1 MTLANIPQHVLTAL
15 HKARHTIETRLKA
28 SAEGSDERTQ
38 LEGAA
43 EAYTFIVDLILAE
56 TKATAPETT
65 EAPSES

>member
-1 MTLANIPQHVLTAL
+1 MTLANIPQHILVAL
-15 HKARHTIETRLKA
+15 HKARHTIETRLKE

-56 TKATAPETT
+56 TKAVAT
-65 EAPSES
+65 EATSES